1 MEIIKELSDAFLIL
15 IRAGAIMRVV
25 YSFVMMSSNE
35 DEEKSY
41 KKKIRNVIIFYIL
54 AELSYVIKD
63 IMFDYYMWRCEYGK
77 HKKIIYTKRFKT

>member
-1 MEIIKELSDAFLIL
+1 MEIIKELSDAFLIF
-15 IRAGAIMRVV
+15 IRAGTLMRIV

-41 KKKIRNVIIFYIL
+41 KKKIRNVLIFYIL

-63 IMFDYYMWRCEYGK
+63 IMFVYYM
-77 HKKIIYTKRFKT
+77 

>member
-15 IRAGAIMRVV
+15 IRAGTLMRIV

-41 KKKIRNVIIFYIL
+41 KKKIRNVLIFYIL

-63 IMFDYYMWRCEYGK
+63 IMFDYYM
-77 HKKIIYTKRFKT
+77 

>member
-1 MEIIKELSDAFLIL
+1 MEIIKELSDVFLIL
-15 IRAGAIMRVV
+15 IRAGTLMRIV

-41 KKKIRNVIIFYIL
+41 KKKIRNVLIFYIL

-63 IMFDYYMWRCEYGK
+63 IMFDYYM
-77 HKKIIYTKRFKT
+77 

>member
-15 IRAGAIMRVV
+15 IRAGTLMRIV

-35 DEEKSY
+35 DDEKSY
-41 KKKIRNVIIFYIL
+41 KKKIRNVLIFYIL

-63 IMFDYYMWRCEYGK
+63 IMFAYYM
-77 HKKIIYTKRFKT
+77 